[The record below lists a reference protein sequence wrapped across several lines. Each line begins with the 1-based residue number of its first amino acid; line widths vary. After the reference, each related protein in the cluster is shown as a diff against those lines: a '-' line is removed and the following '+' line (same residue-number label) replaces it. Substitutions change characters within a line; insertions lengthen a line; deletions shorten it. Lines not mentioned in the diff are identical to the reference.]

1 MKGDDMKTEPKMMR
15 AAIIFMLSFVVYSF
29 SAAQARAPEIY
40 LDKGGAFRAGWDYAV
55 GGNDVVAYFDL
66 NEGDAPVAG
75 VDAYVAD
82 YKGVQ
87 WRFASA
93 ENLAKFKANPDQYS
107 PQYGGYCSWAMAR
120 DKFAKGD
127 PKVWY
132 VYEGKLFLNV
142 SQRYKREWL
151 AEIDRDIARANANW
165 PKILDRP

>member
-1 MKGDDMKTEPKMMR
+1 MKTGQKMMR
-15 AAIIFMLSFVVYSF
+15 ATIIFMLSFVVYSF
-29 SAAQARAPEIY
+29 AAAQERAPEIY

-151 AEIDRDIARANANW
+151 ANIDRDIARANANW

>member
-1 MKGDDMKTEPKMMR
+1 MKAGPKTMR
-15 AAIIFMLSFVVYSF
+15 GAIITILSFVVCSF
-29 SAAQARAPEIY
+29 AAAQARSPEIY
-40 LDKGGAFRAGWDYAV
+40 IDKGGVFSAAWDYAV
-55 GGNDVVAYFDL
+55 GGYDVVAYFELD
-66 NEGDAPVAG
+66 EGDAPVAG
-75 VDAYVAD
+75 ADDYVTD
-82 YKGVQ
+82 YKGAQ

-93 ENLAKFKANPDQYS
+93 ENLAKFKANPDQYR
-107 PQYGGYCSWAMAR
+107 PQYGGYCAWAMAR

-165 PKILDRP
+165 PEILDRP

>member
-1 MKGDDMKTEPKMMR
+1 MKAGSRTMR
-15 AAIIFMLSFVVYSF
+15 VAIVTILSLVVYGF
-29 SAAQARAPEIY
+29 AAAQARMPEIY
-40 LDKGGAFRAGWDYAV
+40 MGKGGVFSAAWGYAV
-55 GGNDVVAYFDL
+55 GGYDVVAYFELED
-66 NEGDAPVAG
+66 GDAPVAG
-75 VDAYVAD
+75 SDAYVTP

-93 ENLAKFKANPDQYS
+93 ENLAKFKANPDQYR
-107 PQYGGYCSWAMAR
+107 PQYGGYCAWAMAR

-165 PKILDRP
+165 PKILERDQ